1 MKNLFSP
8 YSQKSIEQIFSF
20 RGIITAVLAVIAV
33 VLFYLIDSGNAS
45 GNASTLKIV
54 LYVDFALLIIAIIGF
69 QLQLKNYF
77 SSSVSRLQKLLEKLV
92 QGNYEDRIT
101 FIKNNDELGV
111 VMWQLNDFTDQI
123 EAGVKEI
130 ATSIE
135 FASQGKYFRKPMQV
149 GLRGMLKY
157 SAQKA
162 KESIEYQEKTDIL
175 QELQE
180 YLERNTRKIMEG
192 MKRVAEGDLTV
203 KIEPEKQGDIIS
215 DMIEVFN
222 AMIEKQKEVINNITD
237 AISATASASTE
248 ISASAD
254 EMAAGAQEQSSQTTE
269 VASAVERM
277 TRTIIETTESNRQ
290 AAEEANKSKQIA
302 EEGGKVFKE
311 LEKGMDNLANIV
323 IHATEIVDELGK
335 SSEKIGEIIHV
346 INEIADQTNL
356 LALNAA
362 IEAARAGE
370 QGRGF
375 AVVADEVRKLAERTQ
390 NATKEIEA
398 MIKSI
403 QTETIKAVDSMHEGT
418 EQVQVG
424 KNRVAEAGQSLEQ
437 IIESSNHVMEI
448 IRETAAAS
456 EEQTVVAEEIN
467 RNVAGINT
475 VAQETAMGV
484 EQIATA
490 SEDLSRLTHSLQ
502 QMVNSFKLNDDGEY
516 EQFANED
523 SRLLN

>member
-8 YSQKSIEQIFSF
+8 YNQKSIAQIFNF
-20 RGIITAVLAVIAV
+20 RGWIISFFSIASLI
-33 VLFYLIDSGNAS
+33 LFYLIDTGSGDN
-45 GNASTLKIV
+45 STLKLLLYIDLALIFV
-54 LYVDFALLIIAIIGF
+54 LTLYF
-69 QLQLKNYF
+69 QLQLKKYF
-77 SSSVSRLQKLLEKLV
+77 SHSVERIKNLLSKLV
-92 QGNYEDRIT
+92 LGNYEDRIT
-101 FIKNNDELGV
+101 YIKNNDELGV

-135 FASQGKYFRKPMQV
+135 FASKGKYFRKPFQV

-180 YLERNTRKIMEG
+180 YLERNTKRIMEG
-192 MKRVAEGDLTV
+192 MRRVANGDLTV
-203 KIEPEKQGDIIS
+203 KIEPEKQGDLIS
-215 DMIEVFN
+215 EMIEVFN
-222 AMIEKQKEVINNITD
+222 AMIKKQKEVIHNITD

-277 TRTIIETTESNRQ
+277 TRTIIETTESNKQ
-290 AAEEANKSKQIA
+290 AAAEANKSKEIA
-302 EEGGKVFKE
+302 EQGGLVFKE
-311 LEKGMDNLANIV
+311 LEQSMDDLANIV
-323 IHATEIVDELGK
+323 IQATEIVDELGN

-390 NATKEIEA
+390 NATKEIEG

-403 QTETIKAVDSMHEGT
+403 QSETVRAVDSMHQGT
-418 EQVQVG
+418 QKVTDG
-424 KNRVAEAGQSLEQ
+424 KAKVAEAGESLEQ
-437 IIESSNHVMEI
+437 IIESSKQVMEI
-448 IRETAAAS
+448 ISDTAAAS
-456 EEQTVVAEEIN
+456 EEQTIVAEEIN
-467 RNVAGINT
+467 RNVSGINT

-490 SEDLSRLTHSLQ
+490 SEDLSRLTNSLQ
-502 QMVNSFKLNDDGEY
+502 EMVNSFKLNDTGEDFNSY
-516 EQFANED
+516 ELEGEQHYL
-523 SRLLN
+523 S

>member
-8 YSQKSIEQIFSF
+8 YSQKSIGQIFNF
-20 RGIITAVLAVIAV
+20 RGYVTAVLAIVAIA
-33 VLFYLIDSGNAS
+33 LFYLIDTAS
-45 GNASTLKIV
+45 PSEDVSSYSVL
-54 LYVDFALLIIAIIGF
+54 LYVVLVLLTVAIIGF
-69 QLQLKNYF
+69 QFQLKHYF
-77 SSSVSRLQKLLEKLV
+77 SSSVNRIQKLLEKLV
-92 QGNYEDRIT
+92 VGNYEDRIT
-101 FIKNNDELGV
+101 FIRNNDELGTI
-111 VMWQLNDFTDQI
+111 MWQLNDFTDQI

-135 FASQGKYFRKPMQV
+135 FASQGKYYRKPFQI

-180 YLERNTRKIMEG
+180 YLERNTKKIMEG
-192 MKRVAEGDLTV
+192 MRKVANGDLTV
-203 KIEPEKQGDIIS
+203 KIEPEKQGDLIS

-222 AMIEKQKEVINNITD
+222 AMIEKQKQIINNITD
-237 AISATASASTE
+237 AISATASASTQ

-302 EEGGKVFKE
+302 EEGGKAFKQ
-311 LEKGMDNLANIV
+311 LEDGMDNLANIV
-323 IHATEIVDELGK
+323 IRATEIVDELGK

-390 NATKEIEA
+390 NATKEIES

-403 QTETIKAVDSMHEGT
+403 QSETVKAVDSMHKGT
-418 EQVQVG
+418 DQVQIG
-424 KNRVAEAGQSLEQ
+424 KERVAEAGKSLEQ

-502 QMVNSFKLNDDGEY
+502 EMVNSFKLSYDD
-516 EQFANED
+516 NED
-523 SRLLN
+523 FSGESEQKYLN

>member
-8 YSQKSIEQIFSF
+8 YKQKSVAQVINF
-20 RGIITAVLAVIAV
+20 RGTVILLLSVIAL
-33 VLFYLIDSGNAS
+33 VLFYLVDSESIGNTSA
-45 GNASTLKIV
+45 LKLV
-54 LYVDFALLIIAIIGF
+54 LYIDLVLIIVATLGF
-69 QLQLKNYF
+69 QFQLKNYF
-77 SSSVSRLQKLLEKLV
+77 TNSLNRITKLLQKLV
-92 QGNYEDRIT
+92 RGNYEDRIT

-111 VMWQLNDFTDQI
+111 IMWQLNDFTDQI

-135 FASQGKYFRKPMQV
+135 FASQGKYYRKPFQI

-162 KESIEYQEKTDIL
+162 RESIEYQEKTDIL

-203 KIEPEKQGDIIS
+203 KIEPEKHGDIIS
-215 DMIEVFN
+215 EMIEVFN
-222 AMIEKQKEVINNITD
+222 AMIQKQKEIINNITD

-269 VASAVERM
+269 VANAVERM
-277 TRTIIETTESNRQ
+277 TRTIIETTESNKQ

-302 EEGGKVFKE
+302 EEGGYVFQE
-311 LEKGMDNLANIV
+311 LEEGMDNLANIV

-370 QGRGF
+370 HGRGF

-390 NATKEIEA
+390 NATKEIEG

-403 QTETIKAVDSMHEGT
+403 QNETVKAVDSMHEGT
-418 EQVQVG
+418 DQVKVG
-424 KNRVAEAGQSLEQ
+424 KEKVTKAGESLKQ

-456 EEQTVVAEEIN
+456 EEQTLVAEEIN

-502 QMVNSFKLNDDGEY
+502 QMVNSFKLE
-516 EQFANED
+516 ESNE
-523 SRLLN
+523 LQPQNENQKYLE

>member
-8 YSQKSIEQIFSF
+8 YNQKSIEQIFNF
-20 RGIITAVLAVIAV
+20 RGIFTLVLTVAGA
-33 VLFYLIDSGNAS
+33 VLFYLIDSSNEPNAMFRD
-45 GNASTLKIV
+45 L
-54 LYVDFALLIIAIIGF
+54 LYLDFALLIITIVGF
-69 QLQLKNYF
+69 QIQLKKYF
-77 SSSVSRLQKLLEKLV
+77 SSSVKRISGLLEKLV
-92 QGNYEDRIT
+92 RGNYEDRIT

-135 FASQGKYFRKPMQV
+135 FASQGKYFRKPMEV

-162 KESIEYQEKTDIL
+162 RESIEYQEKTDIL

-180 YLERNTRKIMEG
+180 YLERNTRRIMEG
-192 MKRVAEGDLTV
+192 MRRVAEGDLTV
-203 KIEPEKQGDIIS
+203 KIEPEKHGDIIS
-215 DMIEVFN
+215 EMIEVFN
-222 AMIEKQKEVINNITD
+222 AMIQKQKEIIHNITD

-269 VASAVERM
+269 VANAVERM

-311 LEKGMDNLANIV
+311 LEKGMDNLAGIV

-390 NATKEIEA
+390 NATKEIEE

-403 QTETIKAVDSMHEGT
+403 QSETIKAVDSMHAGT
-418 EQVQVG
+418 DQVKIG
-424 KNRVAEAGQSLEQ
+424 KEKVTEAGQSLKE

-456 EEQTVVAEEIN
+456 EEQTIVAEEIN

-502 QMVNSFKLNDDGEY
+502 QMVNSFK
-516 EQFANED
+516 FNED
-523 SRLLN
+523 EVYAENSRQHYLE